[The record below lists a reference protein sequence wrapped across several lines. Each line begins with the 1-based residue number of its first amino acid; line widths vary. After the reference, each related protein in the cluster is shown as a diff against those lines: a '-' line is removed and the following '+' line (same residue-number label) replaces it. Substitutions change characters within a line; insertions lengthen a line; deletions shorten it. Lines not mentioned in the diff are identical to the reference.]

1 MYGLSERTVNASG
14 YKCKALVFE
23 SSGTPIVFLHGMS
36 YTREIWQTIGVL
48 DLLKDKHVPFLAL
61 DLPYGTKTECT
72 PKTRDV
78 QTNLDIVH
86 AAFEEF
92 FSERTPLIVGSSIG
106 GHMALN
112 YAVQFPVKGLLLTSP
127 YSSLDESLLSSYTKF
142 QFPVH
147 IIWGSEDTIVPGE
160 DLRTLTDKLPHSKL
174 ITYEGGGH
182 SAYIT
187 APQRFQHDLLELYA
201 STELT

>member
-1 MYGLSERTVNASG
+1 
-14 YKCKALVFE
+14 
-23 SSGTPIVFLHGMS
+23 MS

-48 DLLKDKHVPFLAL
+48 DLLKEKHVPFLAL
-61 DLPYGTKTECT
+61 DLPYGSKTECK
-72 PKTRDV
+72 PKTHDP
-78 QTNLDIVH
+78 QTILAIVH
-86 AAFEEF
+86 AAIEAF
-92 FSERTPLIVGSSIG
+92 FPGRTPLLVGSSIG

-127 YSSLDESLLSSYTKF
+127 YHSLDASLLSSYGKF
-142 QFPVH
+142 HFPVH
-147 IIWGSEDTIVPGE
+147 IIWGSEDTVVPCE
-160 DLRTLTDKLPHSKL
+160 ELRTLTDKLPHAKL

-201 STELT
+201 STE